1 MRVDVAVAEG
11 EFVTRRE
18 FEGTTKYISEKLDR
32 IESKADSIHDELL
45 DEIKGTREELKNEFN
60 KRFDTLESRLDKL
73 EGRFDALEGRFDA
86 LEGRFDKVDAA
97 LQQLLAR
104 DGR

>member
-1 MRVDVAVAEG
+1 MAVAEG

-73 EGRFDALEGRFDA
+73 EGRFDSPGRPVRRI
-86 LEGRFDKVDAA
+86 GRPV
-97 LQQLLAR
+97 R
-104 DGR
+104 YIGRPVR

>member
-1 MRVDVAVAEG
+1 MAVAEG

-60 KRFDTLESRLDKL
+60 KRFDTLESRLDRA
-73 EGRFDALEGRFDA
+73 GSRRPV
-86 LEGRFDKVDAA
+86 R
-97 LQQLLAR
+97 
-104 DGR
+104 

>member
-1 MRVDVAVAEG
+1 MAVAEG

-18 FEGTTKYISEKLDR
+18 FEGTTKYINEKLAR

-45 DEIKGTREELKNEFN
+45 DEIKGTREELKNELN
-60 KRFDTLESRLDKL
+60 KRFDVL
-73 EGRFDALEGRFDA
+73 EGRFDVLEGRFDA
-86 LEGRFDKVDAA
+86 LEGRFDKVEAA
-97 LQQLLAR
+97 LQQLLER